1 MIFDTQIISYCHS
14 GHWEQTKAQG
24 AEISSVTASEFLLF
38 HTRENSKADYYVLNP
53 IQFGG
58 KHMPPQL
65 AQSHG
70 DIKNAKWAKMGSKR
84 TDSVIIDLKQDF
96 DSYRM
101 FGNEAITEIINNKSM
116 HFFQISI
123 AHLDKNKQKML
134 KKKMEFLL
142 DNNVICH
149 ALNSE
154 DCESGMTLL
163 SEFMKNIQVKD
174 NIKNTVNDL
183 LILATAMNKGVELNT
198 EDKVLG
204 RFASNHYKAKVT
216 EHHDSLVIS
225 FPTKEETHKIIKAES
240 KGYINRGWQVSM
252 RKGNL

>member
-1 MIFDTQIISYCHS
+1 MIYDTQIISYCHS
-14 GHWEQTKAQG
+14 GHWEQTKVQG

-58 KHMPPQL
+58 KHMPIQHT
-65 AQSHG
+65 QICG
-70 DIKNAKWAKMGSKR
+70 DIRNAKWAKMGSKR
-84 TDSVIIDLKQDF
+84 TDSIIIDLRHDF

-116 HFFQISI
+116 HFFQMSI

-142 DNNVICH
+142 DNDMVCH
-149 ALNSE
+149 SLNQR

-163 SEFMKNIQVKD
+163 SEFVKNIQVKD

-183 LILATAMNKGVELNT
+183 LILATAMNKGVDLYT

-204 RFASNHYKAKVT
+204 RFASNYYKAKVT
-216 EHHDSLVIS
+216 EKHDAIVIS
-225 FPTKEETHKIIKAES
+225 FPTKDETHKIINAES

-252 RKGNL
+252 RNGKL